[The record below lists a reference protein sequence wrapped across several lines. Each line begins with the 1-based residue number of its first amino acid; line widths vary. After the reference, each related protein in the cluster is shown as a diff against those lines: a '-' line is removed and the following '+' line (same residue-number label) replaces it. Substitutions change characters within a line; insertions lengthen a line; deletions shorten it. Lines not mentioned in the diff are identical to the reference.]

1 MHKPTGPDSVATGPH
16 DRYARGLDIL
26 MGLSPQKMDIVTNRL
41 AEVAPD
47 FARTVIEYA
56 FGEIF
61 ARETLDLHS
70 RELIAVAALTA
81 RGDSIAQLRAHVSS
95 ALMLGLSRA
104 EVVEAMTQVSI
115 YAGFPVVI
123 TALTECHDLLT
134 APPDPACATCPPDQR
149 TEVGQS

>member
-1 MHKPTGPDSVATGPH
+1 MNKQTGSQTVATGPH

-26 MGLSPQKMDIVTNRL
+26 MGLSRQKMDIVTNRL

-47 FARTVIEYA
+47 FARMVIEYA

-61 ARETLDLHS
+61 SRDALDMRS
-70 RELIAVAALTA
+70 RELVAVAVLTA
-81 RGDSIAQLRAHVSS
+81 RGDSIAPLRAHVSS
-95 ALMLGLSRA
+95 ALKLGLSRA
-104 EVVEAMTQVSI
+104 EIVEAMTQVSI

-123 TALTECHDLLT
+123 TALTDCHDLLT
-134 APPDPACATCPPDQR
+134 APPDPHCATCPPDQR

>member
-1 MHKPTGPDSVATGPH
+1 MHKKTGPQKVATGPH

-26 MGLSPQKMDIVTNRL
+26 MGLSRQKMDIVTNRL

-47 FARTVIEYA
+47 FARMVIEYA

-61 ARETLDLHS
+61 SRETLDMRS
-70 RELIAVAALTA
+70 RELIAVAVLTA
-81 RGDSIAQLRAHVSS
+81 RGDTIAPLRAHVSS
-95 ALMLGLSRA
+95 ALKLGLSRA

-134 APPDPACATCPPDQR
+134 APPDPNCATCPTDQR